1 MDTAACLE
9 CDVHPFAVKFRL
21 LWSDNGNNLSV
32 QYSGTESTTSGITKD
47 GKEGFL
53 GAISSGLK
61 SVNRFFINNFGDDF
75 KQQCIDVLLGRD
87 TTVGTEDEK
96 GYIEVTPIN
105 MFVGSWNVGG
115 EMPDTSIDL
124 DKWLGA
130 KMGSDLPYFY
140 IPSHKK

>member
-1 MDTAACLE
+1 M
-9 CDVHPFAVKFRL
+9 KRIYR
-21 LWSDNGNNLSV
+21 SDS
-32 QYSGTESTTSGITKD
+32 
-47 GKEGFL
+47 
-53 GAISSGLK
+53 
-61 SVNRFFINNFGDDF
+61 
-75 KQQCIDVLLGRD
+75 
-87 TTVGTEDEK
+87 
-96 GYIEVTPIN
+96 IN